1 MGILATHAPDIW
13 ISLIMNEYCTKCLT
27 LHLGET
33 FVRMN
38 EKDKFGQNTE
48 KNCTKVGQHL

>member
-33 FVRMN
+33 VRRDD
-38 EKDKFGQNTE
+38 EKEGKLADFPPEGAE
-48 KNCTKVGQHL
+48 FL